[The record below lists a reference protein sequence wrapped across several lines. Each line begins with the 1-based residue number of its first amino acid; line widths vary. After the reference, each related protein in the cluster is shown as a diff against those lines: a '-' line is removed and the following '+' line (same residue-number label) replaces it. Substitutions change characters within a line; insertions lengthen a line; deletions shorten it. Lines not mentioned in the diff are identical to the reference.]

1 MMLVKAILVVFFAE
15 IESGL
20 TSSTKGNEE
29 AKVQLPPDSYI
40 IVTDADGCWYRQIV
54 DYIEGEGLTGFLVLN
69 CTQTCPNGETRT
81 VVDGNP
87 CTVTLELLDEENV
100 NVTVGSCDQ
109 GCCAPASPPQH
120 RTITLMSAAEDEE
133 EHKKKDK
140 KPKKSKKNK
149 NKNKNKNNKNS

>member
-29 AKVQLPPDSYI
+29 TKIQLPPDSYI
-40 IVTDADGCWYRQIV
+40 NATDAEGCWYPQIV
-54 DYIEGEGLTGFLVLN
+54 DYIEGQGL
-69 CTQTCPNGETRT
+69 
-81 VVDGNP
+81 
-87 CTVTLELLDEENV
+87 TVTLELLDEENV
-100 NVTVGSCDQ
+100 NITVGSCDQ

-140 KPKKSKKNK
+140 KQKKSKKNENKNK